1 LDADPESLVQ
11 AFHALLS
18 PVDVAVL
25 TENFA
30 DYLLRNI
37 REGIKERRD
46 GWVDDDIAFTTPW
59 GFEPS
64 QIRIPMM
71 LMHGEQD
78 RFVPFSHGKWL
89 ASKIVNVDARL
100 SADDGHL
107 TLAVRR
113 IPEVHAWL
121 LSKMQ

>member
-1 LDADPESLVQ
+1 MTLPSAHP
-11 AFHALLS
+11 
-18 PVDVAVL
+18 
-25 TENFA
+25 
-30 DYLLRNI
+30 
-37 REGIKERRD
+37 G
-46 GWVDDDIAFTTPW
+46 
-59 GFEPS
+59 GFELS
-64 QIRIPMM
+64 QIRIPVL

-89 ASKIVNVDARL
+89 ASNIVTVDAGL

-107 TLAVRR
+107 TLAFRR